1 MISLTTSHVA
11 TQKSASIKCYTRS
24 FSLNFENTHSPRL
37 VSRGQTLPGHA
48 RLVGSLDYGR
58 PQTNR
63 QNSRG
68 ARWQGPAAVGTL
80 E

>member
-37 VSRGQTLPGHA
+37 VSRGQTLSGYA

-58 PQTNR
+58 PQTDR
-63 QNSRG
+63 THE
-68 ARWQGPAAVGTL
+68 AHVGKVL
-80 E
+80 QR